1 MANDIFY
8 LFIGVIQILSV
19 IASIVSIVLNVIMAN
34 GFGNELDL
42 KLTDLIFL
50 RAKCVPMVFISMIF
64 RCVSFVM
71 MATLFRAY
79 AVVPIIWIWWITHNT
94 AEKIIYKNSFFF
106 NFCTRDTDDLLGIL
120 MNAFQKFGSMLVGPV
135 VYPIEQFYLYKENIS
150 TEAKKKHDKLRKKLW
165 LFDGL
170 STLLSHG
177 IVLIIIIVLWETT
190 SIVDQNLSICAFPII
205 KDNISI
211 ICGSIIILG
220 ALNCLMSFLYYKF

>member
-1 MANDIFY
+1 MTFFY

-19 IASIVSIVLNVIMAN
+19 IASIVSIVLNIIMAN

-42 KLTDLIFL
+42 KLTDLILL

-64 RCVSFVM
+64 RCASFVM

-79 AVVPIIWIWWITHNT
+79 AIIPIVFIWWISHNT
-94 AEKIIYKNSFFF
+94 EEKIVDENSFFF
-106 NFCTRDTDDLLGIL
+106 NLCSQDTYDIPLTLA
-120 MNAFQKFGSMLVGPV
+120 NAFQKFGDMLVGPTLW
-135 VYPIEQFYLYKENIS
+135 PIEKLYWDKENFS
-150 TEAKKKHDKLRKKLW
+150 TEEKKDHDMLRKKCW
-165 LFDGL
+165 LFDAI

-190 SIVDQNLSICAFPII
+190 TILDQNLSICAFPFI

-211 ICGSIIILG
+211 ICGIIIILG
-220 ALNCLMSFLYYKF
+220 TLNCLMSFLYYKF